1 MTVPRILTPDNAA
14 GFLDS
19 SVDPALWTALVPAAG
34 RGSRL
39 GFDRPKILFPIAGAT
54 ILEWLVDLLRPLCAR
69 FVLVVSPEGAGL
81 VEEAASR
88 LLPGRHAISRQA
100 EPRGMADAICCGLPM
115 VETRHTLIVWGD
127 QVALLPASLQFSMR
141 LHQGIAQ
148 PAAVCPTLWRDRP
161 YIHFE
166 RGESGQVVRI
176 LQAREGDS
184 MPERGESDSGVFLFR
199 TEALRRHLPRLL
211 ESTECTG
218 RQTGELNFLPIFP
231 MLDSQPGQ
239 LITAPIM
246 TEAESVG
253 VNSPADAA
261 YLARQLLARAGAPER
276 QLDSARQLHPEQQLH
291 SEPRPEGSE

>member
-1 MTVPRILTPDNAA
+1 VITRENGTA
-14 GFLDS
+14 FLDS
-19 SVDPALWTALVPAAG
+19 SVDATLWTALIPAAG

-39 GFDRPKILFPIAGAT
+39 GFELPKILFPIAGAT
-54 ILEWLVDLLRPLCAR
+54 ILEWLVDLLKPLCAR
-69 FVLVVSPEGAGL
+69 FVFVLSPSGAPQ
-81 VEEAASR
+81 VQEAASR
-88 LLPGRHAISRQA
+88 LAPGCVAIAVQS
-100 EPRGMADAICCGLPM
+100 EPRGMADAIGHGLAL

-127 QVALLPASLQFSMR
+127 QVALRPDSLEFLMR

-166 RGESGQVVRI
+166 RSESGRVSRV

-199 TEALRRHLPRLL
+199 TEALRRYLPHLLA
-211 ESTECTG
+211 SGECIGTK
-218 RQTGELNFLPIFP
+218 TGELNFLPIFP
-231 MLDSQPGQ
+231 MLDR

-246 TEAESVG
+246 SEAESVG

-261 YLARQLLARAGAPER
+261 YLERQLLARS
-276 QLDSARQLHPEQQLH
+276 Q
-291 SEPRPEGSE
+291 PRPEGSGHGP

>member
-1 MTVPRILTPDNAA
+1 MTVPNVLTRENAA
-14 GFLDS
+14 EFLDS
-19 SVDPALWTALVPAAG
+19 SVDPALWTALIPAAG

-39 GFDRPKILFPIAGAT
+39 GFEQPKILFPIAGAT
-54 ILEWLVDLLRPLCAR
+54 ILEWLADLLKPLCAR
-69 FVLVVSPEGAGL
+69 FVLVLSPSGAAP

-88 LLPGRHAISRQA
+88 LAPGRVAIAVQP
-100 EPRGMADAICCGLPM
+100 EPRGMADAIRCGLAQ

-127 QVALLPASLQFSMR
+127 QVALRPDSLEFLMR

-166 RGESGQVVRI
+166 RSESGRVSRV

-199 TEALRRHLPRLL
+199 TEALRRYLPRLC
-211 ESTECTG
+211 ESGECIGTK
-218 RQTGELNFLPIFP
+218 TGELNFLPIFP
-231 MLDSQPGQ
+231 LLDR

-253 VNSPADAA
+253 VNSPSDAA
-261 YLARQLLARAGAPER
+261 YLERQLLGRSHEKP
-276 QLDSARQLHPEQQLH
+276 
-291 SEPRPEGSE
+291 

>member
-1 MTVPRILTPDNAA
+1 MTVPSVLTRENAN
-14 GFLDS
+14 GFLDP
-19 SVDPALWTALVPAAG
+19 SVDPALWTALIPAAG

-39 GFDRPKILFPIAGAT
+39 GFDQPKILFPIAGAT
-54 ILEWLVDLLRPLCAR
+54 ILGWLMELLKALTTR
-69 FVLVVSPEGAGL
+69 FVFVLSPSGAAP

-88 LLPGRHAISRQA
+88 LLPGRCAIAVQP
-100 EPRGMADAICCGLPM
+100 EPRGMADAVRRGLAQ

-127 QVALLPASLQFSMR
+127 QVAIRPASLQFLMR

-166 RGESGQVVRI
+166 RGESGRLLRI
-176 LQAREGDS
+176 LQAREGDR

-199 TEALRRHLPRLL
+199 TEALRQALPRLL
-211 ESTECTG
+211 ESGECIG

-231 MLDSQPGQ
+231 MFDSQPGQ

-246 TEAESVG
+246 TEEESVG
-253 VNSPADAA
+253 VNSAADAA
-261 YLARQLLARAGAPER
+261 YLERQLLARGSAP
-276 QLDSARQLHPEQQLH
+276 A
-291 SEPRPEGSE
+291 

>member
-1 MTVPRILTPDNAA
+1 VTIPRTVTHENAA
-14 GFLDS
+14 GLLDS
-19 SVDPALWTALVPAAG
+19 TVDPGLWTALVPAAG

-39 GFDRPKILFPIAGAT
+39 GFDQPKILFPIAGAT
-54 ILEWLVDLLRPLCAR
+54 ILNWLVDLLQPMCGR
-69 FVLVVSPEGAGL
+69 FVFVLSSEGIASVEKAVSP
-81 VEEAASR
+81 
-88 LLPGRHAISRQA
+88 LLPGRHAIALQP
-100 EPRGMADAICCGLPM
+100 EPLGMADAIRRGLTF

-127 QVALLPASLQFSMR
+127 QVALRPASLEFSMR

-148 PAAVCPTLWRDRP
+148 PAATCPTLWRDRP

-166 RGESGQVVRI
+166 RGESGQLVRI

-199 TEALRRHLPRLL
+199 TEALRCYLPRLF
-211 ESTECTG
+211 ESGECLG

-231 MLDSQPGQ
+231 ILDGKPGE

-261 YLARQLLARAGAPER
+261 YLGKQLL
-276 QLDSARQLHPEQQLH
+276 S
-291 SEPRPEGSE
+291 RPSGSGST

>member
-1 MTVPRILTPDNAA
+1 VTIPSVVTHDNAA

-19 SVDPALWTALVPAAG
+19 KVDPSLWTALIPAAG

-39 GFDRPKILFPIAGAT
+39 GFEQPKILFPIAGRT
-54 ILEWLVDLLRPLCAR
+54 ILEWLVDLLKPFSAR
-69 FVLVVSPEGAGL
+69 FVLVLSPSGAPL

-88 LLPGRHAISRQA
+88 LLPGRCTIAQQP
-100 EPRGMADAICCGLPM
+100 EPRGMADAVRCGLAQ

-127 QVALLPASLQFSMR
+127 QVALRPASLEFLMR
-141 LHQGIAQ
+141 LHQGMAQ
-148 PAAVCPTLWRDRP
+148 PAAVCPTLWRARP

-166 RGESGQVVRI
+166 RGESGRVSRV

-199 TEALRRHLPRLL
+199 TEALRRYLPLL
-211 ESTECTG
+211 FDSAECIG
-218 RQTGELNFLPIFP
+218 KRTGEFNFLPIFP
-231 MLDSQPGQ
+231 ILDG

-246 TEAESVG
+246 TETESVG

-261 YLARQLLARAGAPER
+261 YLEKTLLARGTA
-276 QLDSARQLHPEQQLH
+276 
-291 SEPRPEGSE
+291 

>member
-1 MTVPRILTPDNAA
+1 VTVPSVLTRENAN
-14 GFLDS
+14 GFLDP
-19 SVDPALWTALVPAAG
+19 SVDPSLWTALIPAAG

-39 GFDRPKILFPIAGAT
+39 GFDQPKILFPIARAT
-54 ILEWLVDLLRPLCAR
+54 ILEWLVELLKPLCER
-69 FVLVVSPEGAGL
+69 FIFVLSPSGVAP
-81 VEEAASR
+81 VEEAISR
-88 LLPGRHAISRQA
+88 LLADRCAIAVQP
-100 EPRGMADAICCGLPM
+100 EPRGMADAVRCGVGQ

-127 QVALLPASLQFSMR
+127 QVALRPASLQFLMR
-141 LHQGIAQ
+141 LHQGVAQ

-166 RGESGQVVRI
+166 RGESRRLSRV

-199 TEALRRHLPRLL
+199 TEALRQALPRLL
-211 ESTECTG
+211 GSSECIG

-231 MLDSQPGQ
+231 MLASEPGQ

-246 TEAESVG
+246 TEEESVG

-261 YLARQLLARAGAPER
+261 YLEQQFLARGNEWA
-276 QLDSARQLHPEQQLH
+276 
-291 SEPRPEGSE
+291 

>member
-1 MTVPRILTPDNAA
+1 VTVPRILTIANAA

-19 SVDPALWTALVPAAG
+19 SVNPALWTALIPAAG

-54 ILEWLVDLLRPLCAR
+54 ILEWLVGLLKPLCGR
-69 FVLVVSPEGAGL
+69 FVLVLSPEGAGL

-88 LLPGRHAISRQA
+88 LLPGRYAIALQP
-100 EPRGMADAICCGLPM
+100 EPRGMADAIRCGLAL

-127 QVALLPASLQFSMR
+127 QVALRPESLQFLMR
-141 LHQGIAQ
+141 LHQGSAQ
-148 PAAVCPTLWRDRP
+148 PYAVCPTLWRDRP

-199 TEALRRHLPRLL
+199 TEALRRYLPRLL
-211 ESTECTG
+211 ESEECIGT
-218 RQTGELNFLPIFP
+218 RTGELNFLPVFP
-231 MLDSQPGQ
+231 MLDSQPGK
-239 LITAPIM
+239 LISAPIM

-261 YLARQLLARAGAPER
+261 YLEPQLLARGSNPL
-276 QLDSARQLHPEQQLH
+276 LDTDPLLDTEL
-291 SEPRPEGSE
+291 RPEGSE

>member
-1 MTVPRILTPDNAA
+1 VTVPNEFTRESAD

-19 SVDPALWTALVPAAG
+19 RVDPALWTALIPAAG

-39 GFDRPKILFPIAGAT
+39 GFDHPKILFPIAGAT
-54 ILEWLVDLLRPLCAR
+54 ILEWLLDLLKPLSER
-69 FVLVVSPEGAGL
+69 FVFVLSPSGAL
-81 VEEAASR
+81 PVEDAAAR
-88 LLPGRHAISRQA
+88 LLRERCAIAVQP
-100 EPRGMADAICCGLPM
+100 EPLGMADAIQCGLAQ

-127 QVALLPASLQFSMR
+127 QVALRPASLDFLMR

-166 RGESGQVVRI
+166 REESGRVTRV

-199 TEALRRHLPRLL
+199 TEALRQYLPRLL
-211 ESTECTG
+211 ASSECIG
-218 RQTGELNFLPIFP
+218 RKTGELNFLPIFP
-231 MLDSQPGQ
+231 MLNK

-246 TEAESVG
+246 TDAESIG
-253 VNSPADAA
+253 VNSPVDAA
-261 YLARQLLARAGAPER
+261 YLEQQLLARGTKPA
-276 QLDSARQLHPEQQLH
+276 
-291 SEPRPEGSE
+291 